1 MQAVRFIKIATV
13 ALIAV
18 AASAGAGW
26 AFDEK
31 PFDAKAFAAAQD
43 AGKPILVDAFAPW
56 CPVCKAQQQVL
67 GELKQNA
74 KYDAVTVFKIDYD
87 NQPDALKS
95 FDVRKQSTLDR
106 LQRQSRNRPHRR
118 RYEAGFD
125 HGADRLGAELAA
137 GSREMLLGSA
147 LFALLAGIL
156 STLSPCVLPLLPIIL
171 VSAVSEHRLGPLA
184 LASGLALSFVTV
196 GMFIATIGYGIGLD
210 AGFFR
215 IIAATM
221 LVALGIILLVPQ
233 LQTQIAAAA
242 SPISGWTEERFG
254 GIETAGLSGQF
265 ALGLLLGAVWSPCV
279 GPTLGA
285 ASVLAA
291 QGQDLAEVAL
301 VMLAFGLGAALPLLL
316 LGLLSRD
323 TLMRW
328 RGRLLDAGKG
338 GKLVLGGLLVVIG
351 VMILSGLDKRIEAAL
366 VEASP
371 AWLTEITT
379 RF

>member
-1 MQAVRFIKIATV
+1 
-13 ALIAV
+13 
-18 AASAGAGW
+18 
-26 AFDEK
+26 
-31 PFDAKAFAAAQD
+31 
-43 AGKPILVDAFAPW
+43 
-56 CPVCKAQQQVL
+56 
-67 GELKQNA
+67 
-74 KYDAVTVFKIDYD
+74 
-87 NQPDALKS
+87 
-95 FDVRKQSTLDR
+95 
-106 LQRQSRNRPHRR
+106 
-118 RYEAGFD
+118 
-125 HGADRLGAELAA
+125 
-137 GSREMLLGSA
+137 MLLGSA
-147 LFALLAGIL
+147 LFALIAGIL

-171 VSAVSEHRLGPLA
+171 VTAVSEHRLGPLA

-221 LVALGIILLVPQ
+221 LVALGVILLVPQ
-233 LQTQIAAAA
+233 LQTQIAAVA

-291 QGQDLAEVAL
+291 QGQDLAQVAL

-338 GKLVLGGLLVVIG
+338 GKLVLGGLLVVVG
-351 VMILSGLDKRIEAAL
+351 VMILSGLDKRVEAAL

>member
-1 MQAVRFIKIATV
+1 
-13 ALIAV
+13 
-18 AASAGAGW
+18 
-26 AFDEK
+26 
-31 PFDAKAFAAAQD
+31 
-43 AGKPILVDAFAPW
+43 
-56 CPVCKAQQQVL
+56 
-67 GELKQNA
+67 
-74 KYDAVTVFKIDYD
+74 
-87 NQPDALKS
+87 
-95 FDVRKQSTLDR
+95 
-106 LQRQSRNRPHRR
+106 
-118 RYEAGFD
+118 
-125 HGADRLGAELAA
+125 
-137 GSREMLLGSA
+137 MLLGSA
-147 LFALLAGIL
+147 LFAFLAGIF

-171 VSAVSEHRLGPLA
+171 VTAVSEHRLGPLA
-184 LASGLALSFVTV
+184 LASGLALSFVVV

-221 LVALGIILLVPQ
+221 LVALGVILLVPQ

-291 QGQDLAEVAL
+291 QGEDLAQVAL

-328 RGRLLDAGKG
+328 RGRLLDAGKN
-338 GKLVLGGLLVVIG
+338 GKLALGGLLVVVG
-351 VMILSGLDKRIEAAL
+351 VMILSGLDKHIEAAL